1 LQTFQKLIFISNLV
15 FGDQKAA
22 FLLPWRRTFNLTD
35 SQLAIAKRDSAK
47 ALFKSFLDERGGFQA
62 SRSPQFQLE
71 QPAVVRTGTHRRSK
85 SDRTAAMLIC
95 CESFCQW
102 HAAGRQEAAGGPSL
116 KE

>member
-1 LQTFQKLIFISNLV
+1 MRSVSILQPVGDNLDVRLQTFQKLIFISDLV

-62 SRSPQFQLE
+62 SCSAMKL
-71 QPAVVRTGTHRRSK
+71 VSK
-85 SDRTAAMLIC
+85 TCSIRADND
-95 CESFCQW
+95 
-102 HAAGRQEAAGGPSL
+102 HH
-116 KE
+116 

>member
-1 LQTFQKLIFISNLV
+1 MADAVALACVQTFQKLIFISNLV

-62 SRSPQFQLE
+62 RHLTQRWLQQKIHSGQTIEPRSSATRCV
-71 QPAVVRTGTHRRSK
+71 PA
-85 SDRTAAMLIC
+85 A
-95 CESFCQW
+95 E
-102 HAAGRQEAAGGPSL
+102 
-116 KE
+116 